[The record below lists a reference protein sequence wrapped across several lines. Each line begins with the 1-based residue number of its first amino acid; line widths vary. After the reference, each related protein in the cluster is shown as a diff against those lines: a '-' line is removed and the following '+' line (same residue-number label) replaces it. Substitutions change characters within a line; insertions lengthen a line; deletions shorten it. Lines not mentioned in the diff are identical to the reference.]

1 MIVCDYL
8 DENVKNYL
16 EGKRGKTV
24 VTFFKEPFSD
34 YGGNKILFID
44 DILNESD
51 YQKIDESVNEIIE
64 VAENVF
70 FNYLNV
76 EGYNLFHSRQAGAK
90 SHLARAYKYRY
101 VINKI
106 AKRENETSLF
116 FFSREEGLLE
126 WLSQD
131 YTVKNLYRD
140 TSYQTKPGIESREKK
155 QKARKKFWIT
165 VDFLSKRGYR
175 KPNHMLWLGA
185 RSIESKLPYELEKD
199 FEISLLPQPKSYQL
213 QFKKRR
219 VKYHLL
225 RLRNRRRFRKRWHS
239 VEQGYKEGL
248 KEIAARTKLTTELLE
263 LFLRVTSK
271 RFKRLLLNLSILED
285 NRNQLDLL
293 FVEGSV
299 AGAQALA
306 VDYFNRQGLPSLEL
320 LHGVPYFVDVGKT
333 TKVAVY
339 GQRDKVFL
347 SNHGVDKM
355 KIALT
360 GYPYY
365 DRFFEI
371 EEGQKTSEFLLLIL
385 DWTLSFPSSYSQ
397 RDIFIQ
403 VRSMLRLLQHLK
415 DERLVIKLHP
425 TQSKKEME
433 YVQSLVEESNLK
445 ARVEV
450 KKDEDLIN
458 LLKRAKIVFTY
469 TSSVGVEAL
478 LMKKPFIVLDFFPG
492 RKLVY
497 EEHGGCL
504 VAKDFPQLISRAKE
518 ILNNIDEYRK
528 NNAEKIEKTRR
539 YFSTDLGGGSYKKVA
554 DLCKEMMD
562 NYLKYKGKE

>member
-8 DENVKNYL
+8 DKNVKNYL
-16 EGKRGKTV
+16 KGKRGKTV

-34 YGGNKILFID
+34 YGGNRILFID

-51 YQKIDESVNEIIE
+51 YQKIDESVNKIIE
-64 VAENVF
+64 VVENVF
-70 FNYLNV
+70 FNCLNV
-76 EGYNLFHSRQAGAK
+76 EGYSLFHYRQRGAK
-90 SHLARAYKYRY
+90 SNLAKMYKYRY
-101 VINKI
+101 VIDKI

-116 FFSREEGLLE
+116 LFTEEEGLLE
-126 WLSQD
+126 WLKQD
-131 YTVKNLYRD
+131 YRVKDLYRN

-155 QKARKKFWIT
+155 QKTRKKFWIT
-165 VDFLSKRGYR
+165 IDSLFKRSHR
-175 KPNHMLWLGA
+175 KPNHILWLGA

-199 FEISLLPQPKSYQL
+199 FKIFLLPQPKSYQPR
-213 QFKKRR
+213 FKERR
-219 VKYHLL
+219 IKYHLL
-225 RLRNRRRFRKRWHS
+225 RLRNRRRFRKRWRS
-239 VEQGYKEGL
+239 VEQGYKKGL
-248 KEIAARTKLTTELLE
+248 KEIAARAKLTTELLE
-263 LFLRVTSK
+263 LFLRVSSK

-285 NRNQLDLL
+285 NRNQLGLL

-320 LHGVPYFVDVGKT
+320 LHGVACFVEVGKT

-339 GQRDKVFL
+339 GQGDEVFL

-365 DRFFEI
+365 DKFFEI

-385 DWTLSFPSSYSQ
+385 DWTLHFPSSYSQ
-397 RDIFIQ
+397 RNIFIQ
-403 VRSMLRLLQHLK
+403 VRSMFKLLRHLK

-433 YVQSLVEESNLK
+433 YVQSLVEGSNLK

-450 KKDEDLIN
+450 KKDEDLLN
-458 LLKRAKIVFTY
+458 LLKRAKVVFTY
-469 TSSVGVEAL
+469 LSSVGVEAL
-478 LMKKPFIVLDFFPG
+478 LMKKPLIVLDFFPG
-492 RKLVY
+492 RPLVY
-497 EEHGGCL
+497 EKYGGCL

-518 ILNNIDEYRK
+518 ILNNIDEYWK
-528 NNAEKIEKTRR
+528 NSIEKIEKTRH
-539 YFSTDLGGGSYKKVA
+539 YFSIDLRGESYKKVA
-554 DLCKEMMD
+554 DLCKEMMG
-562 NYLKYKGKE
+562 NYLKYKGQE